1 MLPDEVSGSLDSSDP
16 QFRNLVFTSIFRLI
30 IRIQI
35 VRDLYGNNLIN
46 ESNIIQNLFSGLY
59 SSYLDIVV
67 YIVIFLFCSA
77 RKKGRRKHITFW
89 WTQFQRLLMDFCI
102 ILYHYNNLLD

>member
-46 ESNIIQNLFSGLY
+46 ESNIKI
-59 SSYLDIVV
+59 SSLAYTLAI
-67 YIVIFLFCSA
+67 
-77 RKKGRRKHITFW
+77 W
-89 WTQFQRLLMDFCI
+89 
-102 ILYHYNNLLD
+102 IL